1 MRLIDADALI
11 ETLNNKK
18 VVGRFNTIK
27 LVNEAPTIEP
37 RIEYGSD
44 GEPYR
49 LFISGGHVVPDTL
62 QGWRYEERPIGKWI
76 EEYSEVGAMG
86 IKYAWLKCNRCGW
99 SHSLLIPRN
108 YCPKCGAK
116 MR

>member
-11 ETLNNKK
+11 EALNNKK

-27 LVNEAPTIEP
+27 LINEALTIEV
-37 RIEYGSD
+37 RTQYDTID
-44 GEPYR
+44 PYIPQAGR
-49 LFISGGHVVPDTL
+49 VVPDTL
-62 QGWRYEERPIGKWI
+62 QGWRYEKRPIGKWI

-86 IKYAWLKCNRCGW
+86 IKYAWLKCNQCGW

-116 MR
+116 MK